1 MTVAGF
7 KVVSF
12 IMRKASKAGGQRSRC
27 ERREQPIRCTVRLA
41 EQPIV
46 VGMASNP
53 EPHDPVRG
61 FGGKRAVV

>member
-1 MTVAGF
+1 V
-7 KVVSF
+7 
-12 IMRKASKAGGQRSRC
+12 RASRESIASDANTDGQRSEC
-27 ERREQPIRCTVRLA
+27 EQREHPIRCTVRLA

-53 EPHDPVRG
+53 EPHESIRG